1 MSLRF
6 EARLAERDLDVA
18 FEVPEGGSLAL
29 LGPNGTGKSSVLGLL
44 AGTLVPD
51 EGEATLGEQVLFRLG
66 PHVRPS
72 TWLPAHQRRFALL
85 HQEALLLPH
94 LSVLE
99 NVAFGPRS
107 QGASRAPARS
117 EARRRLDQVGAA
129 DLADRRPKHLSGGQA
144 QRVAIARA
152 LAADPPLLLLD
163 EPLAGLDAES
173 ASAVRALLASVVA
186 DRPSVVVTHDP
197 ADAQALADHV
207 VVLKSGRVAAA
218 DDATATGGAA
228 EAGDAA
234 GMGDATET

>member
-1 MSLRF
+1 MSLRLD
-6 EARLAERDLDVA
+6 ARLAERDLDVA
-18 FEVPEGGSLAL
+18 FELPEGASLAL
-29 LGPNGTGKSSVLGLL
+29 LGPNGAGKSSVLGLL

-66 PHVRPS
+66 PRVRPS

-107 QGASRAPARS
+107 QGASRATARS

-129 DLADRRPKHLSGGQA
+129 ELADRRPKHLSGGQA

-163 EPLAGLDAES
+163 EPLAGLDAAS
-173 ASAVRALLASVVA
+173 APAVRALLASVVA

-197 ADAQALADHV
+197 TDARALADHV
-207 VVLKSGRVAAA
+207 VVLEAGRVVGTGGASDEDTTAAG
-218 DDATATGGAA
+218 DATAGGAA
-228 EAGDAA
+228 GES
-234 GMGDATET
+234 